1 MKTRLYVGNPIEGY
15 VTNEVSNVPT
25 MLANLT
31 QETREKFVTDLAA
44 VSRGKDES
52 KNPKVRFK
60 ALLKEA
66 APNSK
71 EDIVDGFDGC
81 ASRPL
86 EFAPVVVEFM
96 ELIDYNN
103 ESYWT
108 IVDETEQD
116 KNYDRDYDMYLTN
129 VKLSKTDFYNKVVR
143 FSYVED
149 CHWSPSGL
157 LVYTNIRTLLNAGVK
172 YEDIP
177 FIHTITYYYY
187 GHHKDD
193 LYIVIGGEKTSVY
206 DISIN
211 YSTMEYDGGRH
222 LVFKVKDLLKSG
234 YTECDLINDFKG
246 GHCFVDN
253 CYSKFKAL
261 KLKIPMAVWAQWPMT
276 HTQLSKES
284 QSDRVSEG
292 NGYWLPEDLVKRL
305 EGHDPDVTQLDDKLM
320 TTHTNIKELKTNYPK
335 EEWVSGF
342 IHYMLSV
349 WPQDEVQ
356 SILQMLGYKREIWS
370 RAPYYF
376 KYKEC
381 VVTGW
386 YNDPTTWQHSFLERS
401 VEPESW
407 KNWTQKETK
416 EVLQVI
422 KQIIEV

>member
-1 MKTRLYVGNPIEGY
+1 MKTRLYVGLPVEGY
-15 VTNEVSNVPT
+15 VTDEVSSVPT
-25 MLANLT
+25 ALANLT

-52 KNPKVRFK
+52 KNPSARFK

-71 EDIVDGFDGC
+71 EDIVDGFEGC
-81 ASRPL
+81 PSRPL
-86 EFAPVVVEFM
+86 EFAGVIVEFM
-96 ELIDYNN
+96 ELTDHNN

-108 IVDETEQD
+108 IVDAAEQD
-116 KNYDRDYDMYLTN
+116 KNYDPDYDMHLAN
-129 VKLSKTDFYNKVVR
+129 VRLSKTDFYNKIVR

-149 CHWSPSGL
+149 CQWNPSGL

-172 YEDIP
+172 YDDIP
-177 FIHTITYYYY
+177 FIHTITYYQY
-187 GHHKDD
+187 GRNKDD

-206 DISIN
+206 DISID
-211 YSTMEYDGGRH
+211 YSVMEHDSRKP

-234 YTECDLINDFKG
+234 YTECDLINDFKE
-246 GHCFVDN
+246 GHCYVDN
-253 CYSKFKAL
+253 RYSKFKAL
-261 KLKIPMAVWAQWPMT
+261 KLKIPIMCWAQWPMT

-292 NGYWLPEDLVKRL
+292 VGYWLPEDLVKRIREFKL
-305 EGHDPDVTQLDDKLM
+305 TDDM
-320 TTHTNIKELKTNYPK
+320 TYSDKYVYDSFKELKFVTKDHILVEEFLTN
-335 EEWVSGF
+335 
-342 IHYMLSV
+342 MLEYWS
-349 WPQDEVQ
+349 QNMTQ
-356 SILQMLGYKREIWS
+356 SILKMLGYKREIWS

-386 YNDPTTWQHSFLERS
+386 YNDPTTWEHSFLERS

-416 EVLQVI
+416 EALQAV
-422 KQIIEV
+422 KEIIERK

>member
-1 MKTRLYVGNPIEGY
+1 MKTRLYVGLPTEGY
-15 VTNEVSNVPT
+15 VTDEVSTVPT

-52 KNPKVRFK
+52 KNPSARFK

-71 EDIVDGFDGC
+71 EDIVDGFEGW

-86 EFAPVVVEFM
+86 EFAPAVVEFM
-96 ELIDYNN
+96 ELTDHNN

-108 IVDETEQD
+108 IVDATEQD
-116 KNYDRDYDMYLTN
+116 KNYDSDYDMRLAN

-149 CHWSPSGL
+149 CHWNPSGL
-157 LVYTNIRTLLNAGVK
+157 LVYTNIRTLLNTGVK

-177 FIHTITYYYY
+177 FIHTITYKQY
-187 GHHKDD
+187 GGNKDD
-193 LYIVIGGEKTSVY
+193 LYIIIGGEKTSVY

-211 YSTMEYDGGRH
+211 YSVMEHDTNKP
-222 LVFKVKDLLKSG
+222 LVFKVKDLLESG
-234 YTECDLINDFKG
+234 YTECDMINDFKK
-246 GHCFVDN
+246 GHCYVDDR
-253 CYSKFKAL
+253 YSKFKAL

-292 NGYWLPEDLVKRL
+292 VGYWLPEDLVKRIREFKL
-305 EGHDPDVTQLDDKLM
+305 TDDM
-320 TTHTNIKELKTNYPK
+320 TYSDKYVYDSFKELKLVIKDHILVEEFLTN
-335 EEWVSGF
+335 
-342 IHYMLSV
+342 MLEYWS
-349 WPQDEVQ
+349 QNMTQ
-356 SILQMLGYKREIWS
+356 SILKMLGYKREIWS
-370 RAPYYF
+370 RAPFYF
-376 KYKEC
+376 KYKEV

-386 YNDPTTWQHSFLERS
+386 YNDPTTWRHSFLERS

-416 EVLQVI
+416 EVLEVV
-422 KQIIEV
+422 KEIIERK